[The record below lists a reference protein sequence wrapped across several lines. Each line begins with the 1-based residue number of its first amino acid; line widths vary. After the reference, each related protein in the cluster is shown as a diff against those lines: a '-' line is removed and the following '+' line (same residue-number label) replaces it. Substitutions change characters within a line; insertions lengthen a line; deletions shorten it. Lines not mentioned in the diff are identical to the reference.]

1 MKTIHLKIS
10 DNVYDKFLWLLG
22 KFSKDE
28 IQIIDEKDSFT
39 LTKKYLEN
47 ELLEIENGKASFV
60 SESELEDRLNNII

>member
-1 MKTIHLKIS
+1 MKKIHLKIS

-47 ELLEIENGKASFV
+47 ELFEIENGKASFV

>member
-1 MKTIHLKIS
+1 MKKIHLKIS

>member
-47 ELLEIENGKASFV
+47 ELFEIENGKASFV